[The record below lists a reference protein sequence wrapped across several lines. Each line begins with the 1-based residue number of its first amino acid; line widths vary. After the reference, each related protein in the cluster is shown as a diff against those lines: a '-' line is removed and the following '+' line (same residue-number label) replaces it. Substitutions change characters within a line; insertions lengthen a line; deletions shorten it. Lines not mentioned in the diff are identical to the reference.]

1 MKEKNQR
8 KPAQGAVPPIKWVD
22 PKLDTAF
29 KIILGN
35 ARFLLPMIQDLFGE
49 LGLPNV
55 SELAFDLDRV
65 QQASTLTGKSGS
77 LDLGCSKSNFC
88 LPTFWLAGHHRRQGG
103 GLRIDNKT
111 S

>member
-1 MKEKNQR
+1 MKEENLR
-8 KPAQGAVPPIKWVD
+8 KPAQGALPAIKWVD

-55 SELAFDLDRV
+55 KELTFDLDRV
-65 QQASTLTGKSGS
+65 QQASTLRGKSGS
-77 LDLGCSKSNFC
+77 LDLVATLKNTARVLVEMQREDRVLSV
-88 LPTFWLAGHHRRQGG
+88 T
-103 GLRIDNKT
+103 
-111 S
+111 